1 MKLLSLALL
10 ATLSIANAQETS
22 PEKSVVRVNTTMQ
35 GYNLVQPWQKAAPGT
50 RLGLGAVIAGGQV
63 LVTAQMVTDATYI
76 ELEKADTAAKTIAE
90 VVAVDYEAN
99 LAVLKP
105 STDAEFLSDR
115 IPFELAD
122 PLAPGDQVQAWQ
134 FESNGTPVSTNI
146 QVSKAEIGRYFLDT
160 SYFLKVE
167 ATGTVQYRS
176 GSFTLPVAKDGKL
189 GGMLVS
195 YSSKD
200 QVSNILPASL
210 ISHFLKDLE
219 DGKYS
224 GFPNLGVMY
233 AQTLDE
239 QFRKYLKLNGHSGGV
254 YISKVVPGASAAQAG
269 LEEGDVLLSI
279 AGHAI
284 DSRGNYDHPVWG
296 KLSFG
301 HLVRGDAFT
310 GDVLKLGILRDGK
323 KKDIDLKLVRKP
335 PADELIDPYMFD
347 RGPKFAIQG
356 GLVFQELTRPFLR
369 LFGNDWQSRAPV
381 KLLMANAN
389 PEMYREQGKRK
400 LVMLTRAIPTP
411 ATLGYERL
419 STLIVTK
426 VNGKDINDI
435 KDLAAAFEK
444 PEGAQHRIE
453 FEEFPK
459 LIFLDVDLSKTVNA
473 ALEQRFGITQRLD

>member
-1 MKLLSLALL
+1 MRIFLVLL
-10 ATLSIANAQETS
+10 ATLTAAIAEPPS

-35 GYNLVQPWQKAAPGT
+35 GYNLVQPWQKTAPGS
-50 RLGLGAVIAGGQV
+50 RLGLGAVIPGGQV

-105 STDAEFLSDR
+105 STETEFLSDR
-115 IPFELAD
+115 VPFELDAQ
-122 PLAPGDQVQAWQ
+122 LTPGDKVEAWQ
-134 FESNGTPVSTNI
+134 FEDSGTPVTTEI
-146 QVSKAEIGRYFLDT
+146 TVSKGEIGRYFLDT
-160 SYFLKVE
+160 SYFLKIE

-176 GSFTLPVAKDGKL
+176 GSFTLPVAKGGKL
-189 GGMLVS
+189 AGMLVS

-200 QVSNILPASL
+200 QVSNILPAS
-210 ISHFLKDLE
+210 IINHFLSDLE
-219 DGKYS
+219 DGDYV

-233 AQTLDE
+233 SQTLDE
-239 QFRKYLKLNGHSGGV
+239 QFRKYLELDGHPGGV
-254 YISKVVPGASAAQAG
+254 YISKVVPGASAARAG
-269 LEEGDVLLSI
+269 LLEGDVILDI
-279 AGHAI
+279 AGHPI
-284 DSRGNYDHPVWG
+284 DSRGNFDHPVWG
-296 KLSFG
+296 KISFA
-301 HLVRGDAFT
+301 HLVRGNAST
-310 GDVLKLGILRDGK
+310 GDTLQLKVLRDGEVK
-323 KKDIDLKLVRKP
+323 PIDLKLVRRP

-356 GLVFQELTRPFLR
+356 GLVFQELTLPFLK

-389 PEMYREQGKRK
+389 PEMYRKQGKRK
-400 LVMLTRAIPTP
+400 LVMLTRSIPTP

-435 KDLAAAFEK
+435 KDLADAFDN
-444 PEGAQHRIE
+444 PTSAQHRIE

-459 LIFLDVDLSKTVNA
+459 LIFTDVALSEQINA
-473 ALEQRFGITQRLD
+473 SLKQRFGIIQRLD